1 MSTKNKKNIASQA
14 LLEMESLKDSIKEES
29 KNTLK
34 SMLADVVKDVLRES
48 VEEDE
53 EEKDY
58 EVIDDEK
65 NAEDSD
71 DKDTKDSEKSGEVSE
86 DGAMG
91 NEEEPVDSTGQE
103 AAEAPEAGQEGEMN
117 QPVDAQEAPEE
128 SGEGEDEWDNYSQ
141 YQVGDDTYDLTG
153 EEDYDQIVKV
163 YKLMKDEDQVV
174 VKKDGST
181 LQLQDNGTGAEY
193 VIDLGTD
200 DDMESGDE
208 GYESEEMTESRMNE
222 GSNDPAC
229 VPDEDDEDYS
239 FEYDSDDDSD
249 DDDSDDDEKEMPWDY
264 GKHFEGK
271 KSRKTMKESKE
282 RKEVLF
288 EVDLG
293 YTDNYQDEDPISGL
307 SNNEPSKS
315 GKSWEKG
322 VPSGTAKPW
331 ASKSNDKGK
340 PFEKTVNEEEVDEC
354 GAACGNEPVVDES
367 TTTSIRG
374 QRDMGTKKHIPAPRK
389 ENGPKAKHHVSTEG
403 NYEEVVEAYKR
414 ENKVLKECIL
424 KLRNGLQEARIT
436 NVNLAK
442 VAKLFVENTVSKEEK
457 INILNRFD
465 KEAKTIEQS
474 NALYE
479 SINKE
484 LNKATVKKNLTL
496 ENTMKSESS
505 NSINENKSKDLLNT
519 LDLIRRIENC

>member
-86 DGAMG
+86 DGAMA
-91 NEEEPVDSTGQE
+91 NEEEPVDGMDQE
-103 AAEAPEAGQEGEMN
+103 AAKAPEMGQEGEMN

-128 SGEGEDEWDNYSQ
+128 SGEGEDEWNNYSQ

-163 YKLMKDEDQVV
+163 YKLMKDDDQVV

-200 DDMESGDE
+200 DDMESSDE

-239 FEYDSDDDSD
+239 FEYDSDEEDSDEEDSD
-249 DDDSDDDEKEMPWDY
+249 DY
-264 GKHFEGK
+264 GKNFEGK

-293 YTDNYQDEDPISGL
+293 YTDNYQDKDPISGL

-403 NYEEVVEAYKR
+403 NYEEVVEAYKK
-414 ENKVLKECIL
+414 ENKALKECIL

>member
-1 MSTKNKKNIASQA
+1 MGTKDKKNIASQA
-14 LLEMESLKDSIKEES
+14 LLEMESLKDSIKDES

-91 NEEEPVDSTGQE
+91 NEEEPVDSMDQE
-103 AAEAPEAGQEGEMN
+103 AAETGQEGEMN

-128 SGEGEDEWDNYSQ
+128 SGEGEDEWNNYSQ

-163 YKLMKDEDQVV
+163 YKLMKDDDQVV

-200 DDMESGDE
+200 DDMESSDE
-208 GYESEEMTESRMNE
+208 GYEGEEMTESRMNE

-239 FEYDSDDDSD
+239 FEYDSDEEDSDEEDSD
-249 DDDSDDDEKEMPWDY
+249 DY
-264 GKHFEGK
+264 GKNFEGK

-293 YTDNYQDEDPISGL
+293 YTDNYQDKDPISGL

-414 ENKVLKECIL
+414 ENKALKECIL

>member
-86 DGAMG
+86 DDAMD
-91 NEEEPVDSTGQE
+91 NEEEPVDGMDQG
-103 AAEAPEAGQEGEMN
+103 AAEAPEMGQEGGMN

-141 YQVGDDTYDLTG
+141 YQVGDNTYDLTG

-200 DDMESGDE
+200 DDMESSDE

-222 GSNDPAC
+222 SSNDPAC

-239 FEYDSDDDSD
+239 FEYDSDEEDSDEEDSD
-249 DDDSDDDEKEMPWDY
+249 DY
-264 GKHFEGK
+264 GKNFEGK

-293 YTDNYQDEDPISGL
+293 YTDNYQDKDPISGL

-367 TTTSIRG
+367 TTNSIRG
-374 QRDMGTKKHIPAPRK
+374 QRDMGTKKHISAPRK
-389 ENGPKAKHHVSTEG
+389 ENGPKAKHHVYKEG
-403 NYEEVVEAYKR
+403 NSNEVVEAYKK
-414 ENKVLKECIL
+414 ENKALKECIL
-424 KLRNGLQEARIT
+424 KLRNGLQEARVT

>member
-71 DKDTKDSEKSGEVSE
+71 DKDAKDSEKSGEVSE

-91 NEEEPVDSTGQE
+91 NEEEPVDSMDQE
-103 AAEAPEAGQEGEMN
+103 AAEAPEMGQEGEMN

-128 SGEGEDEWDNYSQ
+128 SGEGEDEWNNYSQ

-163 YKLMKDEDQVV
+163 YKLMKDDDQVV

-200 DDMESGDE
+200 DDMESSDE

-239 FEYDSDDDSD
+239 FEYDSDEEDSD
-249 DDDSDDDEKEMPWDY
+249 DY
-264 GKHFEGK
+264 GKNFEGK

-293 YTDNYQDEDPISGL
+293 YTDNYQDKDPISGL

-331 ASKSNDKGK
+331 AAKSNDKGK

-414 ENKVLKECIL
+414 ENKALKECIL

>member
-58 EVIDDEK
+58 EVVDDEK

-103 AAEAPEAGQEGEMN
+103 AAEAPEMGQEGEMN

-128 SGEGEDEWDNYSQ
+128 SGEGEDEWNNYSQ

-200 DDMESGDE
+200 DDMESSDE

-239 FEYDSDDDSD
+239 FEYDSDEEDSDEEDSD
-249 DDDSDDDEKEMPWDY
+249 DY
-264 GKHFEGK
+264 GKNFEGK

-293 YTDNYQDEDPISGL
+293 YTDNYQDKDPISGL

-340 PFEKTVNEEEVDEC
+340 PFEKTVNEEETDEC
-354 GAACGNEPVVDES
+354 GAACGKEPVVDES

-403 NYEEVVEAYKR
+403 NYEEVVEAYKK
-414 ENKVLKECIL
+414 ENKALKECIL

>member
-71 DKDTKDSEKSGEVSE
+71 DKDAKDSEKSGEVSE

-91 NEEEPVDSTGQE
+91 NEEEPVDGMDQE
-103 AAEAPEAGQEGEMN
+103 ATEAPEMGQEGEMN

-128 SGEGEDEWDNYSQ
+128 SGEGEDEWNNYSQ

-163 YKLMKDEDQVV
+163 YKLMKDDDQVV

-200 DDMESGDE
+200 DDMESSDE

-239 FEYDSDDDSD
+239 FEYDSDEEDSDEEDSD
-249 DDDSDDDEKEMPWDY
+249 DY
-264 GKHFEGK
+264 GKNFEGK

-293 YTDNYQDEDPISGL
+293 YTDNDQDKDPISGL

-322 VPSGTAKPW
+322 VPTGTAKPW
-331 ASKSNDKGK
+331 AVKSNDKGK
-340 PFEKTVNEEEVDEC
+340 PFEKTVNEEEADEC
-354 GAACGNEPVVDES
+354 GAACEKEPVVDES

-414 ENKVLKECIL
+414 ENKALKECIL